1 MACTRKGCKG
11 SVHRRISQA
20 LRLHYAQLFLG
31 VAVLRVQ
38 GLSAW
43 RDDRC
48 LYRDV
53 DLTLVA
59 GTVIQIRGP
68 NGAGK
73 TTLIKHIAGLSGRRS
88 GQVSWADT
96 DSTEDCDAFKQN
108 MLYLGHLPGVKSA
121 LTVAEN
127 LKALAACRAILL
139 TDSAISEALLSVRLE
154 GYGDMPCHQLSAGQ
168 LRRVALARLFTE
180 PVPLWLLDE
189 PFTAID
195 QTGVREL
202 EGWLAVHSKQG
213 GVVVLTTHHPLALN
227 CPLHFLD
234 LEPIVETWQ

>member
-1 MACTRKGCKG
+1 M
-11 SVHRRISQA
+11 
-20 LRLHYAQLFLG
+20 
-31 VAVLRVQ
+31 LRVQ

-53 DLTLVA
+53 DLALPA
-59 GTVIQIRGP
+59 GTVMQLRGP

-73 TTLIKHIAGLSGRRS
+73 TTLLKHIAGLSGRRA
-88 GQVSWADT
+88 GQVSWADS
-96 DSTEDCDAFKQN
+96 DSLGDRDAFTRN

-127 LKALAACRAILL
+127 LQTLAACRDLAL
-139 TDSAISEALLSVRLE
+139 SAQAISQALSRVRLA
-154 GYGDMPCHQLSAGQ
+154 GYDDMPCHQLSAGQ
-168 LRRVALARLFTE
+168 LRRVALARVFTE

-195 QTGVREL
+195 QAGVQEL
-202 EGWLAVHSKQG
+202 ETWLADHSAQG
-213 GVVVLTTHHPLALN
+213 GVVLLTTHHSLRLR
-227 CPLHFLD
+227 CPLQCLD
-234 LEPIVETWQ
+234 LEPITEAWH

>member
-1 MACTRKGCKG
+1 
-11 SVHRRISQA
+11 
-20 LRLHYAQLFLG
+20 
-31 VAVLRVQ
+31 VLRVQ

-53 DLTLVA
+53 DLSLPT
-59 GTVIQIRGP
+59 GTVMQIRGP

-73 TTLIKHIAGLSGRRS
+73 TTLLKHIAGLSGRRA
-88 GQVSWADT
+88 GQVSWAST
-96 DSTEDCDAFKQN
+96 DSHDDRDTFTQQ

-127 LKALAACRAILL
+127 LQALAACRGINLL
-139 TDSAISEALLSVRLE
+139 THTISQALNTVHLG
-154 GYGDMPCHQLSAGQ
+154 GYDDMPCHQLSAGQ

-195 QTGVREL
+195 QAGVREL
-202 EGWLAVHSKQG
+202 EGWLAAHSEQG
-213 GVVVLTTHHPLALN
+213 GVVLLTTHHPLALN
-227 CPLHFLD
+227 CPLQFLD
-234 LEPIVETWQ
+234 LQPIVEDWH

>member
-1 MACTRKGCKG
+1 M
-11 SVHRRISQA
+11 
-20 LRLHYAQLFLG
+20 
-31 VAVLRVQ
+31 LRVR
-38 GLSAW
+38 GLTAW

-53 DLTLVA
+53 DLSLPT
-59 GTVIQIRGP
+59 GTVMQVRGP

-73 TTLIKHIAGLSGRRS
+73 TTLLKHIAGLSGRRA
-88 GQVSWADT
+88 GQVSWADS
-96 DSTEDCDAFKQN
+96 DSHDDRDAFTQH

-127 LKALAACRAILL
+127 LQALAACRGIALSAQTISQAL
-139 TDSAISEALLSVRLE
+139 TSVRLG
-154 GYGDMPCHQLSAGQ
+154 GYDDMPCHQLSAGQ

-195 QTGVREL
+195 QAGVSEL
-202 EGWLAVHSKQG
+202 EGWLAAHSEQG
-213 GVVVLTTHHPLALN
+213 GVVLLTTHHPLVLK
-227 CPLHFLD
+227 CPLQHLD
-234 LEPIVETWQ
+234 LEPIIEELQ

>member
-1 MACTRKGCKG
+1 M
-11 SVHRRISQA
+11 
-20 LRLHYAQLFLG
+20 
-31 VAVLRVQ
+31 LRVQ
-38 GLSAW
+38 GLTAW

-53 DLTLVA
+53 DLSLPA
-59 GTVIQIRGP
+59 GTVMQIRGP

-73 TTLIKHIAGLSGRRS
+73 TTLLKHIAGLSGRRA
-88 GQVSWADT
+88 GQVSWAYS
-96 DSTEDCDAFKQN
+96 DSHDDRDAFTQH

-127 LKALAACRAILL
+127 LQALAACRGIDLSAQTISQAL
-139 TDSAISEALLSVRLE
+139 TSVRLG
-154 GYGDMPCHQLSAGQ
+154 GYDDMPCHQLSAGQ

-195 QTGVREL
+195 QAGVREL
-202 EGWLAVHSKQG
+202 EGWLAAHSEQG
-213 GVVVLTTHHPLALN
+213 GVVLLTTHHPLALK
-227 CPLHFLD
+227 CPLQHFD
-234 LEPIVETWQ
+234 LEPIIEELQ